1 MDMMGSAFRW
11 FGTSL
16 STLLAYEVLFRMLSW
31 ILLAPLSAWVITGF
45 IATTGSVAVNDYN
58 LAEFLFS
65 TPGLTA
71 LVAGGGVL
79 LALLHIEQAGL
90 FYLAWAALRK
100 QKLGSLPALWATLR
114 SIPRLL
120 KLGIVQSG
128 ICLVILVPFAA
139 VAAITYQFLLSAN
152 DINFYLSTQPQ
163 EFWAAAAIGSALG
176 VGYLIAL
183 VFLYLRWIFAIPL
196 ILFDGCRTRA
206 ALRQS
211 AQIGLHH
218 RRRLALFA
226 IGWPLAVL
234 LVSAMITLVLDW
246 VSEMVLATVGQ
257 GVQVAIV
264 AVLLLITM
272 HLLVAVAIALVAVP
286 IHCFFITR
294 LYLDLNDSVSLEPGE
309 ALSTASAPS
318 LRRRHIWALA
328 CSFLM
333 VAALISWQIVAS
345 VSIEDQVA
353 VTAHRGSSLAAPE
366 NTMSAVRLAI
376 EHGADI
382 AEIDVQETADG
393 EIVLLHDDDL
403 MRVASLNKRIS
414 ELSFAEVQE
423 LDAGSWFS
431 SEYAG
436 ERIPRLLDI
445 IQLARGRIQLNIEL
459 KGTKKP
465 SRVTQRVV
473 EMVRQQ
479 DFLEQCVITSLDREA
494 LREVKKL
501 EERLEVGQIV
511 SVSVGDIT
519 RLDVDFLSVNAKN
532 VNRKL
537 IRAAELSGK
546 QIHVWTVNDARQMST
561 MIDLGVDN
569 IITDDPPLLIDLLDQ
584 RSSLSNLERVLLGFR
599 DWLAQ

>member
-1 MDMMGSAFRW
+1 MIGSAFRW
-11 FGTSL
+11 FGRSL
-16 STLLAYEVLFRMLSW
+16 STLLAYEVLFRMLSLT
-31 ILLAPLSAWVITGF
+31 LLAPLSGWVIAGF
-45 IATTGSVAVNDYN
+45 IGTTGNTAVNDYH
-58 LAEFLFS
+58 LAQFLFS
-65 TPGLTA
+65 TTGLTA
-71 LVAGGGVL
+71 LVTGGGIL
-79 LALLHIEQAGL
+79 LALLYIEQAGL

-100 QKLGSLPALWATLR
+100 QKLGSLPALSATLR

-120 KLGIVQSG
+120 KLGIVQAG

-139 VAAITYQFLLSAN
+139 LAAITYQLLLSTN

-183 VFLYLRWIFAIPL
+183 VFLYLRWIFAIPCV
-196 ILFDGCRTRA
+196 LFDGCRTRA

-211 AQIGLHH
+211 AEMGLNH
-218 RRRLALFA
+218 RHQLALFS
-226 IGWPLAVL
+226 IGWPLVVL
-234 LVSAMITLVLDW
+234 LGSAMITLFLDW
-246 VSEMVLATVGQ
+246 ISEAVLVAVGQ
-257 GVQVAIV
+257 GVQVAVV
-264 AVLLLITM
+264 AILLLITM
-272 HLLVAVAIALVAVP
+272 HLLVGAAIALVGVP
-286 IHCFFITR
+286 IHCFLITR
-294 LYLDLNDSVSLEPGE
+294 LYLDLNDSVSPEPGDS
-309 ALSTASAPS
+309 LTTASAPP
-318 LRRRHIWALA
+318 LRRWHIWALA

-333 VAALISWQIVAS
+333 VAALVFWQIVAS

-376 EHGADI
+376 EQGADF

-403 MRVASLNKRIS
+403 MRIASLNKRIS
-414 ELSFAEVQE
+414 ELSLAEVQE

-431 SEYAG
+431 REYAG

-445 IQLARGRIQLNIEL
+445 IELARGRIKLNIEL
-459 KGTKKP
+459 KGTQKP

-479 DFLEQCVITSLDREA
+479 DFLGQCVITSLDREA
-494 LREVKKL
+494 LEEAKKL

-511 SVSVGDIT
+511 TVSVGDIT
-519 RLDVDFLSVNAKN
+519 RLDVDFLSVSAKN
-532 VNRKL
+532 VNQQL
-537 IRAAELSGK
+537 IRSAGRSGK
-546 QIHVWTVNDARQMST
+546 QIHVWTVNKASQMST
-561 MIDLGVDN
+561 LINLGVDN
-569 IITDDPPLLIDLLDQ
+569 IITDDPPVLIDLLEQ

-599 DWLAQ
+599 VWFTQ

>member
-1 MDMMGSAFRW
+1 MIGNAFQW
-11 FGTSL
+11 FGRSL
-16 STLLAYEVLFRMLSW
+16 STLLAYEVLFRMLSLN
-31 ILLAPLSAWVITGF
+31 LLAPLTAWVITGF
-45 IATTGSVAVNDYN
+45 IATTGSVAVNDYH

-65 TPGLTA
+65 TTGLTA
-71 LVAGGGVL
+71 LVTGGGIL
-79 LALLHIEQAGL
+79 LALLYIEQAGL
-90 FYLAWAALRK
+90 FYLASAASRK
-100 QKLGSLPALWATLR
+100 QKLGSLPALWATFR

-120 KLGIVQSG
+120 KLGMLQVG

-139 VAAITYQFLLSAN
+139 LAAITYQLLLSTN

-163 EFWAAAAIGSALG
+163 EFWTAVAIGSALG

-196 ILFDGCRTRA
+196 VLFDGCRTRA

-211 AQIGLHH
+211 AEMGLNH
-218 RRRLALFA
+218 RHQLALFA
-226 IGWPLAVL
+226 IGWPLVVL
-234 LVSAMITLVLDW
+234 LGSAMITLLLDW
-246 VSEMVLATVGQ
+246 VSEAVLASVGQ
-257 GVQVAIV
+257 GVQVAVV

-272 HLLVAVAIALVAVP
+272 HLLVAVAIALVGGP
-286 IHCFFITR
+286 IYCFLITR
-294 LYLDLNDSVSLEPGE
+294 LYLDLNGSVSPEPRD
-309 ALSTASAPS
+309 ALTTASAPP
-318 LRRRHIWALA
+318 LRRWHIWALA

-333 VAALISWQIVAS
+333 VAALVFWQIVAN

-376 EHGADI
+376 EQGADF

-403 MRVASLNKRIS
+403 MRIASLNKRIS

-431 SEYAG
+431 REYAG

-445 IQLARGRIQLNIEL
+445 IELARGRIKLNIEL
-459 KGTKKP
+459 KGTQKP

-479 DFLEQCVITSLDREA
+479 DFLGQCVITSIDREA
-494 LREVKKL
+494 LREAKKL

-511 SVSVGDIT
+511 TVSVGDIT
-519 RLDVDFLSVNAKN
+519 RLDVDFLSVSAKN
-532 VNRKL
+532 VNQQL
-537 IRAAELSGK
+537 IRAAGRSGK
-546 QIHVWTVNDARQMST
+546 QIHVWTVNNPRQMST
-561 MIDLGVDN
+561 MINLGVDN
-569 IITDDPPLLIDLLDQ
+569 IITDDPPVLVDLLQQ

-599 DWLAQ
+599 VWFTQ

>member
-1 MDMMGSAFRW
+1 MKR
-11 FGTSL
+11 L
-16 STLLAYEVLFRMLSW
+16 S
-31 ILLAPLSAWVITGF
+31 
-45 IATTGSVAVNDYN
+45 
-58 LAEFLFS
+58 
-65 TPGLTA
+65 GL
-71 LVAGGGVL
+71 V
-79 LALLHIEQAGL
+79 LLHIEQAGL
-90 FYLAWAALRK
+90 FYLALAALRK
-100 QKLGSLPALWATLR
+100 QRLGSLPALWATFR
-114 SIPRLL
+114 SIARLL
-120 KLGIVQSG
+120 KLGIVQAG
-128 ICLVILVPFAA
+128 ICLAILVPFAA
-139 VAAITYQFLLSAN
+139 VAAITYQLLLSAN
-152 DINFYLSTQPQ
+152 DINFYLSNQPQ
-163 EFWAAAAIGSALG
+163 EFWSAVAVGSALA
-176 VGYLIAL
+176 VGYFISL

-196 ILFDGCRTRA
+196 ILFDGCRTRE

-211 AQIGLHH
+211 AQMGLNH
-218 RRRLALFA
+218 RRQLAFFA

-234 LVSAMITLVLDW
+234 LVSATITLVLDW
-246 VSEMVLATVGQ
+246 VSETVLAAVGQ
-257 GVQVAIV
+257 GVQITVV
-264 AVLLLITM
+264 AVLVLITL

-294 LYLDLNDSVSLEPGE
+294 LYLELNDSVSPEPGD
-309 ALSTASAPS
+309 ALTNASAPP
-318 LRRRHIWALA
+318 LRRWHIWAMA

-333 VAALISWQIVAS
+333 VAALIFWQIVAS

-366 NTMSAVRLAI
+366 NTTSAIRLAI
-376 EHGADI
+376 EHGADF

-445 IQLARGRIQLNIEL
+445 IQLARGKIQLNIEL

-465 SRVTQRVV
+465 SRVTRRVI

-501 EERLEVGQIV
+501 EERLEVGLIV

-532 VNRKL
+532 VNRQL

-546 QIHVWTVNDARQMST
+546 QIHVWTVNDARRMST

>member
-1 MDMMGSAFRW
+1 
-11 FGTSL
+11 
-16 STLLAYEVLFRMLSW
+16 MLSLT
-31 ILLAPLSAWVITGF
+31 LLAPLSGWIIAGF
-45 IATTGSVAVNDYN
+45 IATTGNTAVNDYH

-65 TPGLTA
+65 TTGLTA
-71 LVAGGGVL
+71 LVTGGGIL

-90 FYLAWAALRK
+90 FYLASAALRK
-100 QKLGSLPALWATLR
+100 QKLGSLPALWATFR

-120 KLGIVQSG
+120 KLGIVQAG

-139 VAAITYQFLLSAN
+139 VAAITYQLLLSTN

-183 VFLYLRWIFAIPL
+183 VYLYLRWIFAIPL
-196 ILFDGCRTRA
+196 VLFDGCRTRA

-211 AQIGLHH
+211 AQMGLNHWH
-218 RRRLALFA
+218 QLALFA

-234 LVSAMITLVLDW
+234 LGSALITLLLDW
-246 VSEMVLATVGQ
+246 VSETVLAAVDQ
-257 GVQVAIV
+257 GVQVTVVAI
-264 AVLLLITM
+264 LLLITL

-294 LYLDLNDSVSLEPGE
+294 IYLDLNDSVSLQPGD
-309 ALSTASAPS
+309 AQSTASAPP
-318 LRRRHIWALA
+318 LRRWHIWALA

-333 VAALISWQIVAS
+333 VAALIFWQIVAS

-376 EHGADI
+376 EQGADF

-403 MRVASLNKRIS
+403 MRIASLNKRIS
-414 ELSFAEVQE
+414 ELSFEEVQE

-431 SEYAG
+431 REYAG

-445 IQLARGRIQLNIEL
+445 IELARGKIKLNIEL
-459 KGTKKP
+459 KGTQKP

-473 EMVRQQ
+473 AMVRQQ
-479 DFLEQCVITSLDREA
+479 DFLGQCVITSLDREA
-494 LREVKKL
+494 LREAKKL

-511 SVSVGDIT
+511 SVSVGNIT
-519 RLDVDFLSVNAKN
+519 RLDVDFLSVSAKN
-532 VNRKL
+532 VNQQL
-537 IRAAELSGK
+537 IRAAGRSGK
-546 QIHVWTVNDARQMST
+546 QIHVWTVNKASQMST
-561 MIDLGVDN
+561 MINLGVDN
-569 IITDDPPLLIDLLDQ
+569 IITDDPPVLVNLLEQ

-599 DWLAQ
+599 VWFTQ